1 MSNIDPKLIEQLN
14 FQQGQI
20 INSDNKKVVVS
31 AGPGSG
37 KTYTIVKRITKELSD
52 IKFNQGIIAC
62 SFTKEA
68 SKQLEER
75 LEQKCDISNSY
86 IGTIDSFV
94 LMGIIDPYKNRLI
107 KHWNGK
113 NIVKKLKIR
122 MAEMKSLASEITKYG
137 TKYYDKVA
145 YKNYLNKW
153 KNDFLNG
160 VYEISFAN
168 YLVAI
173 YLIRN
178 LPEVQEYLSNKYK
191 SIYIDEAQDLNEFQH
206 MLIKVLADECQL
218 NCFLIGDK
226 NQSIYQF
233 RGARPEQFYNLC
245 NLGYTEYKIN
255 VSVRCHKSILEF
267 ANSIVDD
274 KYVITGSDESRVNFN
289 ILPTSEELSSISGNF
304 MILFETNDSALSWYQ
319 YLIKKDIEVIYSKP
333 IELTDKDFKDEYF
346 DLIEEILV
354 FYYNWENKNLKLTYR
369 IDDFKTYLSNFIL
382 EEEIKNAVLLD
393 FGTNVV
399 EYLEKILKIFNVN
412 MKESIKQ
419 ELSTQ
424 LENDVYINHY
434 KKYENVNRIMTIHSS
449 KGLESDNVFV
459 VFRKLPYNYNDEFKR
474 KLFVAFSRAKNN
486 LYISFSKDSG
496 IKGSS
501 FEALLMNKASKLVKK
516 EIA

>member
-1 MSNIDPKLIEQLN
+1 MNNIDPKLIEQLN
-14 FQQGQI
+14 FQQWQI
-20 INSDNKKVVVS
+20 INSNDKKVVVS

-37 KTYTIVKRITKELSD
+37 KTYTIVKRIAKELSD

-68 SKQLEER
+68 SKQLQER
-75 LEQKCDISNSY
+75 LDQKCDISNSF

-107 KHWNGK
+107 KFWNGQ
-113 NIVKKLKIR
+113 NVFKKLKIR
-122 MAEMKSLASEITKYG
+122 MAEMKSLASEITKHG
-137 TKYYDKVA
+137 DKYHDKVA
-145 YKNYLNKW
+145 YKNYLNNW

-173 YLIRN
+173 YLIKN
-178 LPEVQEYLSNKYK
+178 LPEVKEYLSSKYK

-206 MLIKVLADECQL
+206 KLIKILVDECQL

-274 KYVITGSDESRVNFN
+274 KYVITGSDESRVKINM
-289 ILPTSEELSSISGNF
+289 LPTAEKLISISGNF
-304 MILFETNDSALSWYQ
+304 MILFETNDSALLWYQ
-319 YLIKKDIEVIYSKP
+319 YLIKKGIEVIYSKP
-333 IELTDKDFKDEYF
+333 IELTDKNFKDEYF
-346 DLIEEILV
+346 DLIEEILL
-354 FYYNWENKNLKLTYR
+354 FYYNFDNKNLKLTYR
-369 IDDFKTYLSNFIL
+369 IDDFKTYLSNFVL
-382 EEEIKNAVLLD
+382 EEKIKNDVLLD
-393 FGTNVV
+393 FGTNAI
-399 EYLEKILKIFNVN
+399 EYLEKILKIFNIN
-412 MKESIKQ
+412 IKESIKK
-419 ELSTQ
+419 ELSKQ
-424 LENDVYINHY
+424 LEDNVYINHY
-434 KKYENVNRIMTIHSS
+434 KKIENANRIMTIHSS

-459 VFRKLPYNYNDEFKR
+459 VFRKLPYNYNDEYKR
-474 KLFVAFSRAKNN
+474 KLFVAFSRAKTN
-486 LYISFSKDSG
+486 LFISFSRDSG
-496 IKGSS
+496 IKGSN
-501 FEALLMNKASKLVKK
+501 FEKLLINKASKLVKRN
-516 EIA
+516 

>member
-1 MSNIDPKLIEQLN
+1 MNNIDSKLIEQLN
-14 FQQGQI
+14 FQQEQI
-20 INSDNKKVVVS
+20 INSNEKKVVVS

-37 KTYTIVKRITKELSD
+37 KTYTIVKRIAKELSN

-68 SKQLEER
+68 SKQLQER
-75 LEQKCDISNSY
+75 LDQKCDISNSF

-113 NIVKKLKIR
+113 NVFKKLKIR
-122 MAEMKSLASEITKYG
+122 MAGMKSLASEITKYG
-137 TKYYDKVA
+137 KKYYDKVK
-145 YKNYLNKW
+145 YNNYLNEW
-153 KNDFLNG
+153 KNNFLNG
-160 VYEISFAN
+160 IYEISFAN
-168 YLVAI
+168 YLFAI
-173 YLIRN
+173 ELIRN
-178 LPEVQEYLSNKYK
+178 LPETKEYLSNKFK

-206 MLIKVLADECQL
+206 LLIKVLADECQL

-274 KYVITGSDESRVNFN
+274 NYVITGSDESRVNIN
-289 ILPTSEELSSISGNF
+289 ILPTAEKLISISGNF
-304 MILFETNDSALSWYQ
+304 MILFETNDSALLWYQ
-319 YLIKKDIEVIYSKP
+319 YLLKKDIDVIYSKP

-346 DLIEEILV
+346 DLIEEILM
-354 FYYNWENKNLKLTYR
+354 FYYNFDNKNLKLTYR

-382 EEEIKNAVLLD
+382 EEEIKNNVLLD
-393 FGTNVV
+393 FETNVV

-419 ELSTQ
+419 ELLKQ
-424 LENDVYINHY
+424 LSDNVYINHY
-434 KKYENVNRIMTIHSS
+434 IKREDVNRIMTIHSS

-459 VFRKLPYNYNDEFKR
+459 VFRKPPYNYNDEYKR
-474 KLFVAFSRAKNN
+474 KLFVAFSRAKKN
-486 LYISFSKDSG
+486 LYISFAKDSG

-501 FEALLMNKASKLVKK
+501 FETLLMNKASALVKK
-516 EIA
+516 

>member
-1 MSNIDPKLIEQLN
+1 MNNIDQRLKEQLDY
-14 FQQGQI
+14 QQGLI
-20 INSDNKKVVVS
+20 INSTEKKVVVS

-37 KTYTIVKRITKELSD
+37 KTYTIVQRISKELSN

-122 MAEMKSLASEITKYG
+122 MAEMRSLASEITKYG

-178 LPEVQEYLSNKYK
+178 FPEVKEYLSNKFI

-206 MLIKVLADECQL
+206 MLIKVLADECQM

-289 ILPTSEELSSISGNF
+289 ILPTSDELSSISGNF
-304 MILFETNDSALSWYQ
+304 MILFETNQNASLWYQ
-319 YLIKKDIEVIYSKP
+319 YLLKKGVDVIYSKP
-333 IELTDKDFKDEYF
+333 IDIADKDFKDEYL
-346 DLIEEILV
+346 DLIEEILF
-354 FYYNWENKNLKLTYR
+354 FYYNFDNKNTKLTYR
-369 IDDFKTYLSNFIL
+369 IDDFRIYLSNFIL
-382 EEEIKNAVLLD
+382 EEQIKNNILIN
-393 FGTNVV
+393 FESNVI
-399 EYLEKILKIFNVN
+399 EYLIKILSMFDVSLPETIKI
-412 MKESIKQ
+412 

-424 LENDVYINHY
+424 LCEYVHVNHY
-434 KKYENVNRIMTIHSS
+434 IKREDANRIMTIHSS
-449 KGLESDNVFV
+449 KGLEAENVFV
-459 VFRKLPYNYNDEFKR
+459 VFTQPPFKYDDEYKR

-486 LYISFSKDSG
+486 LYISFSNTSG
-496 IKGSS
+496 IHGTQ
-501 FEALLMNKASKLVKK
+501 FESILLKKASALLISG
-516 EIA
+516 